1 MQKRESKRSNRSK
14 RRLETRRHPTD
25 RARPDAGAHQGA
37 VETDVTQTTPPDNRP
52 DNQTGGSSK
61 ASDDI
66 DPADELTPG

>member
-1 MQKRESKRSNRSK
+1 MQKRDSKRSNRSK
-14 RRLETRRHPTD
+14 RRLEIRRRPTD